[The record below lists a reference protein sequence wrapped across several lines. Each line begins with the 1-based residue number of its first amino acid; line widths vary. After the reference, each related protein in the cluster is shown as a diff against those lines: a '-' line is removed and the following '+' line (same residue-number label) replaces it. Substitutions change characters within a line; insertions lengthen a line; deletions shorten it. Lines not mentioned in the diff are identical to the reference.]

1 MKKIDKLVSKAF
13 FGPFLLTFS
22 IVLFIL
28 FTVFMSKY
36 FEDLVGKG
44 LGWDVYA
51 RLFSYFALVLTPQSL
66 PLAVLLS
73 SLMSFGNL
81 GEHFEITALK
91 SSGVSLP
98 RLLVPVAFYALII
111 SILALLFNNYVV
123 PEANLKAFSLMYD
136 VRQKKPTM
144 DLKEGGFYNG
154 LQNYSIRV
162 ERKDK
167 DGGKGV
173 YGLMIYDHSSNRGNV
188 DVILSDSGTMETIN
202 NDTYLVMELKH
213 GFRFSEKSNL
223 SQNKQEFV
231 RDEFSAAKFVF
242 DMSHLGLQETPE
254 ELFLGNRVMK
264 DIPTLS
270 LDADSLEMEAA
281 KIQNTTV
288 EMLKPY
294 HDFQFSIERQR
305 QTAELYDSLLKKQ
318 TIPKDYLQYKN
329 LLTVAEVTA
338 LYDRASAKVR
348 NLQSFSITN
357 HERAETTWKQAREF
371 RFEMWTRYTLAVSCF
386 MMFLI
391 GAPLGTIIKKGG
403 LGVPTLISVAFFLLY
418 YAISLTCMRYAHED
432 LMNVFV
438 AAWTSNFVLLLFGL
452 LFLWQARNDSRLFDF
467 DSYIV
472 AFEKLQEKIVQWL
485 GKKTNK
491 TAKIS

>member
-81 GEHFEITALK
+81 GENYEITALK
-91 SSGVSLP
+91 SAGVSLP

-111 SILALLFNNYVV
+111 TCLAMLFNNYVV

-202 NDTYLVMELKH
+202 NDTYLVMELRH
-213 GFRFSEKSNL
+213 GYRFSEKSNVN
-223 SQNKQEFV
+223 QNKQEFV
-231 RDEFSAAKFVF
+231 RDEFQAAKFVF
-242 DMSHLGLQETPE
+242 DLSNLGLQETPE
-254 ELFLGNRVMK
+254 ELFKGNKVMK
-264 DIPTLS
+264 DIKTLAI
-270 LDADSLEMEAA
+270 DADSLEKEAA
-281 KIQNTTV
+281 NIEQQTA

-305 QTAELYDSLLKKQ
+305 QTPQLYDSLLKKQ
-318 TIPKDYLQYKN
+318 TMPADYLKYKDI
-329 LLTVAEVTA
+329 LTVAEVTA

-348 NLQSFSITN
+348 NLQSFSINNTD
-357 HERAETTWKQAREF
+357 RAESTWKQVREF
-371 RFEMWTRYTLAVSCF
+371 RFEMWTRITLAVSCF

-418 YAISLTCMRYAHED
+418 YAVSLTCMRYAHED
-432 LMNVFV
+432 LMNVVV
-438 AAWTSNFVLLLFGL
+438 AAWTSNFVLLIFGL
-452 LFLWQARNDSRLFDF
+452 IFLWQARNDSRLFDF
-467 DSYIV
+467 DSYLV
-472 AFEKLQEKIVQWL
+472 LFERLKERWQQKFAT
-485 GKKTNK
+485 KKTV
-491 TAKIS
+491 TLE